1 MGGARFETRVDG
13 VFQAVPMHRRRPI
26 DVPGAGSYYARYQGY
41 KPKTGKWGKVMQPL
55 GANKDIAYEKYLE
68 IAERLRQG
76 LDPNAPNPVEIQR
89 DLENPLLKPVGL
101 HGTNAGGATWNSL
114 YAAFQA
120 STKSYVRAKMLAEA
134 TERRYLR
141 SARTFDAYLKARG
154 VKHVPAIT
162 REIVD
167 DFCRF
172 RIDGGAIRAWDAD
185 AKALHVLFEFAIEK
199 SMIDVNPVQVK
210 KLRGRMGKASTN
222 SNPFSKDEIAK
233 MQKGIKNEEKL
244 LFYLMLQTGMRKGD
258 AISLL
263 WSEIVNGRIIKMP
276 KKTQRKTG
284 AVVRVPIQAE
294 LQTELDAERKK
305 RNPAG
310 DDHVLL
316 NPNTRKPYTE
326 SRLYEH
332 CMEIGRRVGVPNV
345 NPHRFRGS
353 FAHDCYLRGIKV
365 QAVAAWL
372 GDTVKTVLRHYTFFT
387 EELGEQAEAK
397 LMSGSGGLLQSTAS

>member
-1 MGGARFETRVDG
+1 MGGVRFEVRVNG
-13 VFQAVPMHRRRPI
+13 RFEAVPIHRHRPI
-26 DVPGAGSYYARYQGY
+26 DVAGAGSYYARYQGY
-41 KPKTGKWGKVMQPL
+41 KPETGKWGKVMQAL
-55 GANKDIAYEKYLE
+55 GRDKDRAFTKYQD

-76 LDPNAPNPVEIQR
+76 LEPDAPNSVQIPR
-89 DLENPLLKPVGL
+89 DLTNPLLKPVSAPGL
-101 HGTNAGGATWNSL
+101 NDTGTAWKNL

-120 STKSYVRAKMLAEA
+120 STKSYVRAKMLAPA
-134 TERRYLR
+134 TETRYLR
-141 SARTFDAYLKARG
+141 SARIFDAYLKARG
-154 VKHVPAIT
+154 VVHVPAIT
-162 REIVD
+162 RDIID
-167 DFCRF
+167 DFCRY
-172 RIDGGAIRAWDAD
+172 RIDNGAIRAWDAD

-199 SMIDVNPVQVK
+199 SMIDLNPVQVK

-233 MQKGIKNEEKL
+233 MQKGIKPEEKL

-258 AISLL
+258 AISLC
-263 WSEIVNGRIIKMP
+263 WSEIVNGRIVKMP
-276 KKTQRKTG
+276 KKTERKTG
-284 AVVRVPIQAE
+284 AVVRVPIQAA
-294 LQTELDAERKK
+294 LQAELDVERRK

-316 NPNTRKPYTE
+316 NPNTKKAYTE

-397 LMSGSGGLLQSTAS
+397 LMGGSGGLLQPTAS